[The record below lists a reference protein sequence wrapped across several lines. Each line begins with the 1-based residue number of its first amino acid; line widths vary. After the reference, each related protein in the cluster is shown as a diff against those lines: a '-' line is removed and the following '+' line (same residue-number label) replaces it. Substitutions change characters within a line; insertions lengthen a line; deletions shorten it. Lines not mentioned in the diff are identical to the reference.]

1 MKCPF
6 CGHPEDRAV
15 DSRGGR
21 DGGFIRRPR
30 ECLKCQD
37 RENRLRGLQ
46 KGDRAPRPAPAPR
59 AGGNP
64 KQRGGG
70 GGEAG
75 GGKRGEEWGGE
86 SRGGTP
92 TQYQRWCGPA
102 GREGRQGRAP
112 QRRLLL
118 LLGLLLRHRLTSL
131 ATRLTSPA
139 C

>member
-1 MKCPF
+1 MCCPTWRSATA
-6 CGHPEDRAV
+6 GGSPSTARSSV
-15 DSRGGR
+15 TPSSRRVRSGGGVW
-21 DGGFIRRPR
+21 GG
-30 ECLKCQD
+30 ET
-37 RENRLRGLQ
+37 LRGE
-46 KGDRAPRPAPAPR
+46 
-59 AGGNP
+59 
-64 KQRGGG
+64 GGG
-70 GGEAG
+70 GAG
-75 GGKRGEEWGGE
+75 GV
-86 SRGGTP
+86 TP